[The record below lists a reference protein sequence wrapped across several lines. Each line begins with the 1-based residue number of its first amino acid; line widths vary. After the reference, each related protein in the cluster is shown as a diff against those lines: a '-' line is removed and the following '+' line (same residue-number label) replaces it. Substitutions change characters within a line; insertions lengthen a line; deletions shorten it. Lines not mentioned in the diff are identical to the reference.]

1 MNDLAWRKFP
11 VNTIRNEDLD
21 YIAFLLPEELKA
33 APFMFYMTAI
43 CKCDDDGVFDIED
56 GVIFA
61 RLMRMGTA
69 AQILQIAQYMSQR
82 RIITQVISGSSIY
95 MITDWDAPDR
105 RNAIKSK
112 TAEERRAIIAQKIE
126 AEQRARAQ
134 QQAMQQRA
142 PEIKY
147 ENPVEVWPTAPA
159 PAPAPVSYAE
169 PLPVVDWNELQAA
182 RKNLRTAE
190 LYPTPKPDR
199 QDGAV
204 AAASA
209 AAFFCPLNDKNAQN
223 VEKTERERD
232 REIPRETE
240 ENTESKKETHT
251 EETEDMREE
260 ASRASGPFMGP
271 PAPLAEETGP
281 EKAEESEKDGIPA
294 EENPSAISGLAEEAI
309 GPINENREA
318 GLLPEE
324 VQELT
329 DIAND
334 FFVRN
339 SLIFSQIDDAH
350 SIAVLVER
358 VGRLRTPKNPAPT
371 VMKTILRQFKIRAT
385 TKGDYFYN
393 CKITPQ
399 FLLTD
404 NTWQH
409 ILQQASALLLTY
421 KENDSE
427 WKFQMHTKKP
437 EDIRAISN
445 EMKSECIKYGIDP
458 DDPNRASK
466 LLIAKNTPA
475 SGNTSNTG

>member
-43 CKCDDDGVFDIED
+43 CKCDDDGVFDLED

-69 AQILQIAQYMSQR
+69 AQILQIANYMTQR
-82 RIITQVISGSSIY
+82 RIITQVIPGSSIF

-112 TAEERRAIIAQKIE
+112 TAEERRAIIAAKIE
-126 AEQRARAQ
+126 AEQRARIQ
-134 QQAMQQRA
+134 QQNAMKPA
-142 PEIKY
+142 PEKSA
-147 ENPVEVWPTAPA
+147 ETWPSWSAPA
-159 PAPAPVSYAE
+159 PAPAPAKATETAGPYFIAQ
-169 PLPVVDWNELQAA
+169 PLPVVDYNELQARCA
-182 RKNLRTAE
+182 QG
-190 LYPTPKPDR
+190 D
-199 QDGAV
+199 D
-204 AAASA
+204 
-209 AAFFCPLNDKNAQN
+209 FFCPLNDKNAQN
-223 VEKTERERD
+223 VEETERERD

-251 EETEDMREE
+251 EKTEDMREE

-271 PAPLAEETGP
+271 PAPLAEDTRP

-294 EENPSAISGLAEEAI
+294 EENPSAISRLAEEAI
-309 GPINENREA
+309 GKINENREA
-318 GLLPEE
+318 GVLPEE
-324 VQELT
+324 VAELRE
-329 DIAND
+329 IAID

-339 SLIFSQIDDAH
+339 SLIFNKMSDAH
-350 SIAVLVER
+350 AIEILVNR
-358 VGRLRTPKNPAPT
+358 VIRLKTPKNPAAT

-399 FLLTD
+399 FLLTT
-404 NTWQH
+404 NTWHH
-409 ILQQASALLLTY
+409 ILQQASALLLTF

-427 WKFQMHTKKP
+427 WKFQIQAKNP
-437 EDIRAISN
+437 EDILAISN
-445 EMKSECIKYGIDP
+445 EMRTECIKYGIDP

-466 LLIAKNTPA
+466 LLIAKNMPA